1 MMESIQSALNKVLQ
15 GASSQ
20 ADYQAT
26 MKKVFAD
33 PDVKAF
39 LDAHAD
45 KLTEDKI
52 VRGSSKLYEF
62 YHDRELIR
70 AGKKTIA
77 PGYEPQLRMGSTG
90 IEVTYAPTEALERQ
104 RQQRE
109 LEQRVKSLHMPKFIR
124 HASFDNFYLK
134 DQPDDRT
141 AALAAAAKFVQ
152 NYQPGHFQKGLYLYG
167 KFGVGKTYLLGAL
180 ANALAKK
187 KVMTTIL
194 HMPSFAVE
202 MRNSIKTNAT
212 GEKIAAVEAAPVLM
226 IDDIGADTMS
236 SWVRDDVLG
245 VILEYRMQEELPT
258 FFSSN
263 FSMNELEHEHLAI
276 NANGDEEPVKAERL
290 MERIKYLSTEMRM
303 SGQNFRQRP
312 KKAAKQ

>member
-1 MMESIQSALNKVLQ
+1 MESIQSALSKVLQ
-15 GASSQ
+15 GTNTQSE
-20 ADYQAT
+20 YRAT
-26 MKKVFAD
+26 MKRVFND
-33 PDVKAF
+33 PDVQAF
-39 LDAHAD
+39 LEANAD
-45 KLTEDKI
+45 KLSDQMI
-52 VRGSSKLYEF
+52 VRGASKLYEF

-70 AGKKTIA
+70 AGQKTIA
-77 PGYEPQLRMGSTG
+77 PGYEPQLLVSSTG
-90 IEVTYAPTEALERQ
+90 IEVTYAPTQALEQQ

-109 LEQRVKSLHMPKFIR
+109 LAKRVQTVHMPKFIR
-124 HASFDNFYLK
+124 HASFDNFYVK

-141 AALAAAAKFVQ
+141 AALAAAAKFAKT
-152 NYQPGHFQKGLYLYG
+152 YQVGHFQKGLYLYG

-180 ANALAKK
+180 ANALAKRGIT
-187 KVMTTIL
+187 TTIL

-202 MRNSIKTNAT
+202 MRNAIRTNAT
-212 GEKIAAVEAAPVLM
+212 GEKIAAVEAAPILM

-263 FSMNELEHEHLAI
+263 FSMNELQREHLAI

-290 MERIKYLSTEMRM
+290 MERIKFLSVEMQM
-303 SGQNFRQRP
+303 SGTNYRQQPRTH
-312 KKAAKQ
+312 Q